1 MIAKMANSEHLEL
14 LRQGA
19 STWNAW
25 RKSDPSVRPDLS
37 KADLRHVNL
46 CGADLRDAI
55 LCNANLSAA
64 KLKRADL
71 RWPADLHDSA
81 LIEANLRGANLRGA
95 DLSGARL
102 IEADLNGADLSE
114 FFEEKPHPVILS
126 KADLQKAILHDA
138 NLSAAILVKANLRNA
153 DLTKANL
160 SGADLSDANLTGA
173 DLTGANLSGA
183 NISGATLSGAN
194 LSGSAIP
201 NIKWHRHKMHGKYLS
216 IRGLDS
222 CYGNAFF
229 KREAADQDFLDSL
242 EEAWQHS
249 RWKMFWFRTWGLL
262 TDYGRSLWRVAFLA
276 FVLIACYGIIYRLFP
291 RMLKMKNDTG
301 FTPFYFSVVTYT
313 TLGFGDVH
321 PVTFWG
327 EILVTTQVILGYITL
342 GLLLAVLVEK
352 IARRS

>member
-114 FFEEKPHPVILS
+114 FFEEKPHPVILRGSFQNSRASRPATRNMQAVWS
-126 KADLQKAILHDA
+126 KDWMT
-138 NLSAAILVKANLRNA
+138 N
-153 DLTKANL
+153 
-160 SGADLSDANLTGA
+160 
-173 DLTGANLSGA
+173 
-183 NISGATLSGAN
+183 
-194 LSGSAIP
+194 P
-201 NIKWHRHKMHGKYLS
+201 
-216 IRGLDS
+216 
-222 CYGNAFF
+222 
-229 KREAADQDFLDSL
+229 
-242 EEAWQHS
+242 S
-249 RWKMFWFRTWGLL
+249 R
-262 TDYGRSLWRVAFLA
+262 S
-276 FVLIACYGIIYRLFP
+276 
-291 RMLKMKNDTG
+291 
-301 FTPFYFSVVTYT
+301 
-313 TLGFGDVH
+313 
-321 PVTFWG
+321 
-327 EILVTTQVILGYITL
+327 
-342 GLLLAVLVEK
+342 
-352 IARRS
+352 